1 MQMTNTIAGVFRP
14 ADKVRGVAY
23 DLLIIICGSLLV
35 GISAQIKV
43 YLPFSPVPVTGQTFV
58 VLMLGAM
65 LGSYRG
71 GLTMLTYLVEGVLGL
86 PVFTGVTGVA
96 ALFGPTGGYLVGFVV
111 AAYIV
116 GRLAEL
122 GWDRHVS
129 TTVAAMLIGDAV
141 LLAFGFVWLTL
152 LLADVRTAFIAGVV
166 PFIAGDILKIALA
179 AAVLPAAWQLL
190 KQIQTLKIKM

>member
-1 MQMTNTIAGVFRP
+1 MTNTIAGVFRP

-35 GISAQIKV
+35 GISAQIRV

-58 VLMLGAM
+58 VLMLGA
-65 LGSYRG
+65 LFGSYRG

-111 AAYIV
+111 AAYLV

-122 GWDRHVS
+122 GWDRHVT

-152 LLADVRTAFIAGVV
+152 LLADVRTAFIMGVV
-166 PFIAGDILKIALA
+166 PFIPGDILKIAIA
-179 AAVLPAAWQLL
+179 AAVLPAGWKLL
-190 KQIQTLKIKM
+190 KQLRIKN

>member
-14 ADKVRGVAY
+14 ADKVHGIVY

-35 GISAQIKV
+35 GISAKIRV

-58 VLMLGAM
+58 VLMLGA
-65 LGSYRG
+65 LFGSYRG
-71 GLTMLTYLVEGVLGL
+71 ALTMLAYLVEGVLGL
-86 PVFTGVTGVA
+86 PVFTGITGAA

-116 GRLAEL
+116 GRLAEM
-122 GWDRHVS
+122 GWDRRAW
-129 TTVAAMLIGDAV
+129 TAVAAMLIGDAV

-152 LLADVRTAFIAGVV
+152 LLADVKTAFIAGLVV
-166 PFIAGDILKIALA
+166 FVPGDILKITLA
-179 AAVLPAAWQLL
+179 AAILPVGWKLMNRL
-190 KQIQTLKIKM
+190 GNKN

>member
-86 PVFTGVTGVA
+86 PVFTGVTGAA

-166 PFIAGDILKIALA
+166 PFIPGDILKIAIA
-179 AAVLPAAWQLL
+179 AAVLPAGWKLL
-190 KQIQTLKIKM
+190 KQLRIKN

>member
-1 MQMTNTIAGVFRP
+1 MQMTNTVADVFRP

-35 GISAQIKV
+35 GISAQIRV
-43 YLPFSPVPVTGQTFV
+43 YMPFSPVPVTGQTFV
-58 VLMLGAM
+58 VLMLGAL

-71 GLTMLTYLVEGVLGL
+71 GLTMLMYLVEGVLGL

-111 AAYIV
+111 AAYLV

-122 GWDRHVS
+122 GWDRHVT

-152 LLADVRTAFIAGVV
+152 LLADVRMAFIAGVV
-166 PFIAGDILKIALA
+166 SFIPGDILKIALA
-179 AAVLPAAWQLL
+179 AAVLPAGWKLLAQLR
-190 KQIQTLKIKM
+190 IKN

>member
-14 ADKVRGVAY
+14 ADKVRGIAY

-58 VLMLGAM
+58 VLMLGA
-65 LGSYRG
+65 LFGSYRG

-86 PVFTGVTGVA
+86 PVFTGITGVA

-111 AAYIV
+111 AAYLV

-122 GWDRHVS
+122 GWDRHVT

-166 PFIAGDILKIALA
+166 PFIAGDVLKIAIA
-179 AAVLPAAWQLL
+179 AAVLPAGWKLL
-190 KQIQTLKIKM
+190 GIHRRAR

>member
-14 ADKVRGVAY
+14 ADKVRGMAY

-35 GISAQIKV
+35 GVSAKIRM
-43 YLPFSPVPVTGQTFV
+43 YLPFSPVPISGQTFV
-58 VLMLGAM
+58 VLMLGA
-65 LGSYRG
+65 LFGSYRG
-71 GLTMLTYLVEGVLGL
+71 GLTMLAYLVEGVLGL
-86 PVFTGVTGVA
+86 PVFTSVTGVA

-122 GWDRHVS
+122 GWDRRVT

-141 LLAFGFVWLTL
+141 ILAFGFVWLTL
-152 LLADVRTAFIAGVV
+152 LLADVKTAFIAGVV
-166 PFIAGDILKIALA
+166 AFIPGDILKIVLA
-179 AAVLPAAWQLL
+179 AAILPVGWKFL
-190 KQIQTLKIKM
+190 KRLGDKN